1 MNLHSLD
8 NNLRALTSSEKKY
21 LSGEKGHAFDK
32 LPLVDCNG
40 QKVKLMLFS
49 NTSEMISNN
58 FLYIKKQSRFQAC
71 PAHIHDWI
79 EINYMYSGQ
88 CPQIINGTSYV
99 LEQGQVV
106 LIDTDTP
113 HSTSA
118 LEMNDIMISL
128 VISKEFLNIN
138 FFNRLSKDSILSK
151 FFINAINKNTRHDNF
166 ILFHS
171 ENSRKLPLFFN
182 ELVCEFYDPSINSPD
197 MVSSLFTLV
206 LCELINI
213 YENDIGKKDLNIQR
227 NSVIPILRYI
237 EGNYNN
243 CTLES
248 TAEFFN
254 INSNYLT
261 TLLKQTTGNSYKELV
276 QHQRLTKACQLLRN
290 TDFTVTD
297 VANQVGYENMNF
309 FYRKFK
315 DKYHCSPKEY
325 RMTYVNNFD

>member
-1 MNLHSLD
+1 MNLTSLD
-8 NNLRALTSSEKKY
+8 NNLRTLTPSEKKY
-21 LSGEKGHAFDK
+21 LSGKKGFAFDK
-32 LPLVDCNG
+32 LPTVDSNG
-40 QKVKLMLFS
+40 QTVKLMLFS
-49 NTSEMISNN
+49 NTSGLIANN

-88 CPQIINGTSYV
+88 CHQIINGTSYV
-99 LEQGQVV
+99 LGKGQVA

-113 HSTSA
+113 HSTTA
-118 LEMNDIMISL
+118 LEMDDIMISL
-128 VISKEFLNIN
+128 VISKEYLNSN
-138 FFNRLSKDSILSK
+138 FFNRLSQDSILSR

-182 ELVCEFYDPSINSPD
+182 ELICEFYDPSINSPD

-206 LCELINI
+206 LCELINV
-213 YENDIGKKDLNIQR
+213 YENDIGKKDLNIHK

-237 EGNYNN
+237 EGNYQN

-248 TAEFFN
+248 TAHFFN
-254 INSNYLT
+254 INPNYLT
-261 TLLKQTTGNSYKELV
+261 TLLKQTTGNSYKELI

-290 TDFTVTD
+290 TDLTVTD
-297 VANQVGYENMNF
+297 VANQVGYENINF
-309 FYRKFK
+309 FYKKFK
-315 DKYHCSPKEY
+315 EKYLNSPKEY
-325 RMTYVNNFD
+325 RTAYLNNFR